1 MLSIWE
7 KRLRVCQRER
17 NSMKCFIIVF
27 MFFFSG
33 IVACFSQ
40 NETKSIYSGGML
52 ILQPGFT
59 MTANEHQDIRD
70 VSFSIGGIL
79 RMYFCDYFTAGIYGG
94 SQKTGY
100 LTSNSENSYLNLGYG
115 GPFLGIS
122 RKVGRFR
129 YTASAFV
136 GMGKFKNLHI
146 ENQVNNELVDA
157 DLYKSATIVYSPLLS
172 VDYGLTKRLYITAQ
186 TICLMGK
193 FDSKSF
199 YNPTFQLG
207 ILFSR

>member
-40 NETKSIYSGGML
+40 NETKSIYGGGML

-100 LTSNSENSYLNLGYG
+100 KTSNSVNSYLNLGYG
-115 GPFLGIS
+115 GPFLGLS
-122 RKVGRFR
+122 HKVGKFR
-129 YTASAFV
+129 YSASAFV

-146 ENQVNNELVDA
+146 ENQVENELIDA
-157 DLYKSATIVYSPLLS
+157 DLYKSATVVYSPVLS

-193 FDSKSF
+193 FDNKSF

>member
-1 MLSIWE
+1 
-7 KRLRVCQRER
+7 
-17 NSMKCFIIVF
+17 MKYLIIGIVF
-27 MFFFSG
+27 LFSL
-33 IVACFSQ
+33 ISVCYSQ
-40 NETKSIYSGGML
+40 NDASSLYSGGML

-59 MTANEHQDIRD
+59 MTANERQDIRD

-100 LTSNSENSYLNLGYG
+100 VTSGSENSYLNLGYG

-122 RKVGRFR
+122 HKDGKFR
-129 YTASAFV
+129 YTATAFV
-136 GMGKFKNLHI
+136 GMGAFKNLHI
-146 ENQVNNELVDA
+146 ESQDGNELTDA
-157 DLYKSATIVYSPLLS
+157 DLYKSTTVVYSPILS
-172 VDYGLTKRLYITAQ
+172 LDYALTKRLYVTAQ

-193 FDSKSF
+193 FEGKLF